1 MPKRELDPKDR
12 KANPT
17 GLRPA
22 RSKKRWEHVDRVGDF
37 DPDRIPSKRDT
48 AVLRDDEKA
57 AGVTKLDRATR
68 FEKGRGV
75 IVAAPVD
82 AEPGFP
88 VKPGGGKGRA
98 ERP

>member
-1 MPKRELDPKDR
+1 MARKALDPKDR
-12 KANPT
+12 KNAPT

-22 RSKKRWEHVDRVGDF
+22 RAKKRWEHVDRLGDW
-37 DPDRIPSKRDT
+37 DDVIPSKPET
-48 AVLRDDEKA
+48 TVLRDDEKA